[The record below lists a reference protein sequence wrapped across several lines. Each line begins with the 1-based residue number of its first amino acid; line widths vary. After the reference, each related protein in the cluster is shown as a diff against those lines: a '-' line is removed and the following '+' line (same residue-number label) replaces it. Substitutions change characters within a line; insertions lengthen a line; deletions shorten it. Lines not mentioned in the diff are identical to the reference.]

1 MYISLPLQIKNNG
14 LARDEKMV
22 KAIDSFLSL
31 LLNTPCNS
39 CAADPNFGFVFNNLR
54 FEIFNENEGV
64 VYDSEDEVHDN
75 NNPLD
80 LYVKKIS
87 GTSKNLNTFASE
99 LKKAIETYEKRLT
112 NVAVSMTYLREE
124 RNIYVTVKGFI
135 PAIEKE
141 YQYNTNIKIWN

>member
-1 MYISLPLQIKNNG
+1 MYISLPLQIKDKG
-14 LARDEKMV
+14 LAREKKMV
-22 KAIDSFLSL
+22 AAIDSFLSL

-39 CAADPNFGFVFNNLR
+39 CVADPNFGFVFNNLR

-64 VYDSEDEVHDN
+64 VYDSEDVVHDN
-75 NNPLD
+75 NNPFD

-112 NVAVSMTYLREE
+112 NVSVSMTYLREE

-135 PAIEKE
+135 LAIEKE

>member
-1 MYISLPLQIKNNG
+1 MYISLPLHIKNKG

-22 KAIDSFLSL
+22 TAINSFLSM

-39 CAADPNFGFVFNNLR
+39 CVADPNFGFIFNNLR

-64 VYDSEDEVHDN
+64 VYDSEDVVHDY
-75 NNPLD
+75 NNPDD

-99 LKKAIETYEKRLT
+99 LKTAIETYEKRLT
-112 NVAVSMTYLREE
+112 NVAVSMTYIREE
-124 RNIYVTVKGFI
+124 RNIYVNVKGFI

>member
-1 MYISLPLQIKNNG
+1 MYISLPLHIKDKG
-14 LARDEKMV
+14 LAREEKMEN
-22 KAIDSFLSL
+22 AINSFLSL
-31 LLNTPCNS
+31 LLNTPCYS
-39 CAADPNFGFVFNNLR
+39 SIADPGFGFIFNNLR

-64 VYDSEDEVHDN
+64 VFDSEDVVHDN
-75 NNPLD
+75 NNPND

-99 LKKAIETYEKRLT
+99 LKAAIETYEKRLT
-112 NVAVSMTYLREE
+112 NVSVSMTYIREAK
-124 RNIYVTVKGFI
+124 NIYVTVKGFI